1 LTPNSHTRRPR
12 APRGALLL
20 FSALLLLAPA
30 LRAQLPPAERA
41 AAMEEALAHVRAER
55 YTPALEIF
63 RRLVEANPRDL
74 EARNWVARLESWK
87 GRYAVAEELYNGV
100 LRDAPGDLEAELGLV
115 DVLGWQ
121 GRHDEALERLDRLA
135 EQHPGNF
142 EVLLRRA
149 RLLRWA
155 HRRRESMDAYE
166 EILAR
171 EPENRE
177 ARDALEALRAETLY
191 KLETGYFAEE
201 FNFAGATHGSF
212 VELAYHD
219 LDRVWLLGRFQYQNK
234 FAQNNTRATL
244 GGTYRFFTRTWAR
257 GEVSLA
263 PPGDTVIA
271 NQDYTVEVV
280 QGLHPRFNVGGGY
293 RFLNFRAADV
303 HVVTALADWS
313 PRPDLHFY
321 FRYTPART
329 TFEPAGASVWNHGGW
344 VRLVWDAHR
353 KVSPYFLF
361 AVGSEDF
368 AGVSAEQL
376 GRFAAQTYGAGAE
389 VRVTSRQGF
398 RAGYSYQNRTQ
409 GRREQGV
416 GLSYFVRF

>member
-1 LTPNSHTRRPR
+1 MPR
-12 APRGALLL
+12 CPAFLI
-20 FSALLLLAPA
+20 FFFLLLLTP
-30 LRAQLPPAERA
+30 LSLSAQMPPAERDA
-41 AAMEEALAHVRAER
+41 AREKALAHVRAEQ
-55 YTPALEIF
+55 YEPALEIF
-63 RRLVEANPRDL
+63 RRLVETNAQDL

-87 GRYAVAEELYNGV
+87 GRYPVAEELYRAI
-100 LRDAPGDLEAELGLV
+100 LRDAPGNLEAELGLV

-121 GRHDEALERLDRLA
+121 GRHDEALERLDAL
-135 EQHPGNF
+135 EPQHPGNF

-149 RLLRWA
+149 RVLRWA
-155 HRRRESMDAYE
+155 HRRRESVAAYE
-166 EILAR
+166 EVFAR

-177 ARDALEALRAETLY
+177 ARDALAALRAETLY
-191 KLETGYFAEE
+191 KLEAGYFFEE
-201 FNFAGATHGSF
+201 FNFAGNTQGSF

-271 NQDYTVEVV
+271 NQDYTLEVV
-280 QGLHPRFNVGGGY
+280 QGLHPRFSAGGAY

-303 HVVTALADWS
+303 HVLTALANWD
-313 PRPDLHFY
+313 PRRDLHLY
-321 FRYTPART
+321 VRYTPART

-368 AGVSAEQL
+368 SGVSAEQL

-389 VRVTSRQGF
+389 VRVRSRQGF
-398 RAGYSYQNRTQ
+398 RAGYYYQNRTQ
-409 GRREQGV
+409 GRREQGAGV
-416 GLSYFVRF
+416 SYFVRF

>member
-1 LTPNSHTRRPR
+1 
-12 APRGALLL
+12 
-20 FSALLLLAPA
+20 
-30 LRAQLPPAERA
+30 
-41 AAMEEALAHVRAER
+41 MEEALAHVRAER

-63 RRLVEANPRDL
+63 RRLVEANPQDI
-74 EARNWVARLESWK
+74 EARIWVARLESWK
-87 GRYAVAEELYNGV
+87 GRYGVAEELYRGV
-100 LRDAPGDLEAELGLV
+100 LADDPGNLEAELGLV

-121 GRHDEALERLDRLA
+121 GRHNEALARLDELEA
-135 EQHPGNF
+135 KHPGNF
-142 EVLLRRA
+142 DVLLRRA

-155 HRRRESMDAYE
+155 HRRRESKAAYE

-177 ARDALEALRAETLY
+177 ARDALDALRSETLY
-191 KLETGYFAEE
+191 KLESGYFFEE
-201 FNFAGATHGSF
+201 FNFASNTHGGF

-219 LDRVWLLGRFQYQNK
+219 LDRVRLLGRFQYQNK
-234 FAQNNTRATL
+234 FSQNNTRGTL
-244 GGTYRFFTRTWAR
+244 GGTYRFFTRTWVR

-263 PPGDTVIA
+263 PTGDTVIA
-271 NQDYTVEVV
+271 NQDYAVEVT
-280 QGLHPRFNVGGGY
+280 QGLHPRFNLGGGY

-313 PRPDLHFY
+313 PRSDLHFY

-329 TFEPAGASVWNHGGW
+329 TFEPSGASVWNHGGW
-344 VRLVWDAHR
+344 TRLVWDAHR

-376 GRFAAQTYGAGAE
+376 GRFAAQTYGTGAE

-398 RAGYSYQNRTQ
+398 RAGYYYQNRTQ
-409 GRREQGV
+409 GRHEQGF
-416 GLSYFVRF
+416 GISYFVRF